1 MKTYFCSNLPHPLIK
16 TNKQVFEMKSYK
28 KELIFEVPTR
38 RGFVNITSEVESSIR
53 ESGVK
58 EGLVLVNTKQS

>member
-1 MKTYFCSNLPHPLIK
+1 
-16 TNKQVFEMKSYK
+16 MKSYK

-38 RGFVNITSEVESSIR
+38 RGFVSITSEVESSVR

-58 EGLVLVNTKQS
+58 EGVVLVNAKKS